1 MICFKNTKDLK
12 IIFQA
17 FCITSPTQPEKWD
30 LPDRLFT
37 GEWRS
42 MGFDVCN
49 FLVRLFIDENQ
60 TSVYQQKRHLLS
72 KQMPFTIY
80 LKREIIS

>member
-1 MICFKNTKDLK
+1 ME
-12 IIFQA
+12 
-17 FCITSPTQPEKWD
+17 TSPTSPEKWD
-30 LPDRLFT
+30 LLVRLFT

-42 MGFDVCN
+42 MGSDVCN

-60 TSVYQQKRHLLS
+60 TSVYQQKRAFAS

-80 LKREIIS
+80 LMREIIS